1 MVSHPTIV
9 LQMVIFVIM
18 SSVVMAQKMSWG
30 GNMNLVKED
39 RMTSL
44 VLMVGEDVDLVC
56 QVEQGGGETLGNMK
70 WSAYG
75 NMVESIKS
83 TVTKVNDNRMTK
95 SYYHLENVTLD
106 MDSNNGYR
114 SHNYWPVEA
123 TLAVFTYSEKN
134 IG

>member
-1 MVSHPTIV
+1 
-9 LQMVIFVIM
+9 
-18 SSVVMAQKMSWG
+18 MAQKMSWG

-70 WSAYG
+70 WSANG

-83 TVTKVNDNRMTK
+83 TVTKVNSNWITK
-95 SYYHLENVTLD
+95 SYFHLKNATLD
-106 MDSNNGYR
+106 IDSYT
-114 SHNYWPVEA
+114 V
-123 TLAVFTYSEKN
+123 K
-134 IG
+134 

>member
-56 QVEQGGGETLGNMK
+56 QV
-70 WSAYG
+70 
-75 NMVESIKS
+75 
-83 TVTKVNDNRMTK
+83 
-95 SYYHLENVTLD
+95 
-106 MDSNNGYR
+106 
-114 SHNYWPVEA
+114 
-123 TLAVFTYSEKN
+123 
-134 IG
+134 